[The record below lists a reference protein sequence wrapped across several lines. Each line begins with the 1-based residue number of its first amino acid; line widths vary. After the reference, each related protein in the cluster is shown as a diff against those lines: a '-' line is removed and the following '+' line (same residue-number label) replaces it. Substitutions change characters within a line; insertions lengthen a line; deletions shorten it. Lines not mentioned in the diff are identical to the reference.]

1 MVQNK
6 RCQFSNFKIEKQH
19 FQKGEIVQI
28 KEEKY
33 DPVNRPK
40 HYTQGGIEVYD
51 FIKSN
56 RFGYA
61 QGNVVKYV
69 SRFRYKG
76 TPIQDLLKARWYLN
90 KLIEETTL
98 ELSNVK
104 KARDAEA
111 EGKTDNKEETKK

>member
-1 MVQNK
+1 MKKDKQN
-6 RCQFSNFKIEKQH
+6 
-19 FQKGEIVQI
+19 

-76 TPIQDLLKARWYLN
+76 TPIQDLLKAR
-90 KLIEETTL
+90 
-98 ELSNVK
+98 
-104 KARDAEA
+104 DAEA

>member
-1 MVQNK
+1 MKKDKQNK
-6 RCQFSNFKIEKQH
+6 EDQ
-19 FQKGEIVQI
+19 
-28 KEEKY
+28 KY

-40 HYTQGGIEVYD
+40 HYNQGGIEVYD

-56 RFGYA
+56 KFGYA

-69 SRFRYKG
+69 SRYRYKG

-98 ELSNVK
+98 ELSNLK
-104 KARDAEA
+104 KARENEA
-111 EGKTDNKEETKK
+111 EGKVGEKDDKGK

>member
-1 MVQNK
+1 MTKEKQNK
-6 RCQFSNFKIEKQH
+6 ENK
-19 FQKGEIVQI
+19 
-28 KEEKY
+28 KY

-40 HYTQGGIEVYD
+40 HYNQGGIEVYD

-56 RFGYA
+56 KFGYA

-69 SRFRYKG
+69 SRYRYKG

>member
-1 MVQNK
+1 MKNDKQNK
-6 RCQFSNFKIEKQH
+6 EK
-19 FQKGEIVQI
+19 
-28 KEEKY
+28 KY

-111 EGKTDNKEETKK
+111 EGKIGEKDDKGK

>member
-1 MVQNK
+1 MKKDKQNK
-6 RCQFSNFKIEKQH
+6 EK
-19 FQKGEIVQI
+19 
-28 KEEKY
+28 KY

-104 KARDAEA
+104 KSRENEA
-111 EGKTDNKEETKK
+111 EGKVGEKDDKGK

>member
-1 MVQNK
+1 MKKDRQN
-6 RCQFSNFKIEKQH
+6 
-19 FQKGEIVQI
+19 
-28 KEEKY
+28 KEEKH
-33 DPVNRPK
+33 DPVNRPR